1 MMACSTRGHRRRSP
15 HPGRDLPLPPG
26 RKRAG
31 VRMGPHQ
38 PNTQRG
44 AALLLALTLVAL
56 VATLASGMVWQ
67 QWRAVQVEAAERS
80 RAQSLWILHG
90 AIDWTRLILRE
101 DARGGGAVDHLGE
114 PWATPLAEA
123 RLSSFLAADR
133 DNAGD
138 AELEAFLSGAIVDA
152 QSRYNLRNLFDD
164 QGRLLPGELPVLARL
179 CDAAGDGSACVAR
192 IADGLAASWAREG
205 ATTGTGGG
213 GGAGGP
219 ASSASPPA
227 DARRPLPVTRVEH
240 LAWLGVE
247 PLTLAALRALVEVLP
262 LRTQLNVNTA
272 SREVLAAVLG
282 IDAGTAE
289 RLVARRQTQAFET
302 LEQLRAELPAGTLLE
317 ASRVAVQT
325 SFFEATGRIRIDERI
340 VQERVLLQRKG
351 RNEVAVL
358 RRSRETLM
366 AAAGGS

>member
-1 MMACSTRGHRRRSP
+1 VGP
-15 HPGRDLPLPPG
+15 HP
-26 RKRAG
+26 K
-31 VRMGPHQ
+31 
-38 PNTQRG
+38 NTQRG

-80 RAQSLWILHG
+80 RAQSLWILQG

-164 QGRLLPGELPVLARL
+164 QGRLLPGELPVLQRL
-179 CDAAGDGSACVAR
+179 CDAAGAGMACTTRLV
-192 IADGLAASWAREG
+192 DGLGSSWAREAGTSPSAGGSDAGGAASGSG
-205 ATTGTGGG
+205 ATGGSG
-213 GGAGGP
+213 LGINRA
-219 ASSASPPA
+219 A
-227 DARRPLPVTRVEH
+227 DSRRPLPVTRLEH
-240 LAWLGVE
+240 LAWLG
-247 PLTLAALRALVEVLP
+247 LDAATLAALRPLAEVLP
-262 LRTQLNVNTA
+262 VRTQLNVNTA

-282 IDAGTAE
+282 IDPGTAE

-302 LEQLRAELPAGTLLE
+302 LEQLRTELPSGTPLE

-358 RRSRETLM
+358 RRSRETLL
-366 AAAGGS
+366 ASGAGF

>member
-1 MMACSTRGHRRRSP
+1 MRVGPRR
-15 HPGRDLPLPPG
+15 H
-26 RKRAG
+26 A
-31 VRMGPHQ
+31 
-38 PNTQRG
+38 QRG

-179 CDAAGDGSACVAR
+179 CDAAGGGSSCSAR
-192 IADGLAASWAREG
+192 LADGLAASWAREAG
-205 ATTGTGGG
+205 NTGTGGG
-213 GGAGGP
+213 GAGSEGRNGAGGSGGP
-219 ASSASPPA
+219 GGSASSASPPA

-240 LAWLGVE
+240 LAWLGLE
-247 PLTLAALRALVEVLP
+247 PPTLAALRPLVEVLP

-302 LEQLRAELPAGTLLE
+302 LEQLRSELPEGTPLE

-358 RRSRETLM
+358 RRSRETLLTTG
-366 AAAGGS
+366 AGS